1 MAGSGRLLPSGS
13 GNSCSENGGESCDN
27 PVIASRMTSFAN
39 RSVRRCP
46 TGRTGPLDNAKE
58 AMMQFW
64 SEPRRARRL
73 SREETRLRQGRQL
86 SEGGSKAR
94 SPLCHE
100 PPPAAAGR
108 MPRGSPTSCYRIGVE
123 YPLRPPS
130 MLGSWDE
137 CGDSVTARCF
147 ASSLNT
153 FPKAGT
159 LWRNLSKSIFGMIKT
174 SIAVHARIVA
184 LRVLLDSNAISPKYA
199 PRSKLAR
206 SSCLPSCS
214 RRASHSPCSMT

>member
-1 MAGSGRLLPSGS
+1 
-13 GNSCSENGGESCDN
+13 
-27 PVIASRMTSFAN
+27 MTSFAN

-86 SEGGSKAR
+86 SEGGFKARAR

-100 PPPAAAGR
+100 SPPAAAGR

-159 LWRNLSKSIFGMIKT
+159 LWRNLSKSIFGMIEIHCGARTNRGVTGPAATRKDAGILT
-174 SIAVHARIVA
+174 SYPGKGAEAIAVPPV
-184 LRVLLDSNAISPKYA
+184 
-199 PRSKLAR
+199 
-206 SSCLPSCS
+206 
-214 RRASHSPCSMT
+214 